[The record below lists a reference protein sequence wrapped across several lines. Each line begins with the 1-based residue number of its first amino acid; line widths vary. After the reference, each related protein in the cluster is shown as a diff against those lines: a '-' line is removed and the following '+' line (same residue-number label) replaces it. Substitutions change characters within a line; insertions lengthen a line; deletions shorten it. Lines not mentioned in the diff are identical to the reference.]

1 MIIITL
7 EVDSISEKSVVPN
20 VPDIIKPKIDNEEFV
35 HESDA
40 NENPQPVE
48 ISESDDLDID
58 VGTLMTYGGKLIR
71 KIGSN
76 IHPIPYLNIFDFPGF
91 YVTK

>member
-7 EVDSISEKSVVPN
+7 EVDSISDKTVVPN

-35 HESDA
+35 HESYV
-40 NENPQPVE
+40 NNNPKPVE

-58 VGTLMTYGGKLIR
+58 VGTLMTYGGKLLR

-76 IHPIPYLNIFDFPGF
+76 IHPIPYLNIFDFTGF